1 MTVCPLRISRWT
13 LSGTRA
19 GAVRRGRQHL
29 DNAGRL
35 PGLEQTEHSPYVQG
49 PIDRKPNLPYP
60 PLVDNEEISAG
71 QPLIMA
77 RIGVV
82 DDDLSVRRA
91 VGRLLRANGYTC
103 VTYESAEVALADP
116 ALLRVNCI
124 IIDIQLGGMNGFE
137 FRDRLD
143 SLGVRIPRLFITA
156 HVGSDLPGR
165 LGDSVLLIKPFEEG
179 QLIASLQNLMGSCQ
193 F

>member
-1 MTVCPLRISRWT
+1 MTQ
-13 LSGTRA
+13 A
-19 GAVRRGRQHL
+19 GFPAWSK
-29 DNAGRL
+29 
-35 PGLEQTEHSPYVQG
+35 PSISPYVQG
-49 PIDRKPNLPYP
+49 PIDRKPNLPYS
-60 PLVDNEEISAG
+60 PLVERRDECRT
-71 QPLIMA
+71 PLTMA

-179 QLIASLQNLMGSCQ
+179 QLIASLQSLMGSCQ